1 MESTSEAR
9 AAGAATWAGQALTTT
24 AALAVV
30 AKIIGVLILPGLRG
44 VVSQRAVETYET
56 LSATFAYTLA
66 ALLVALICASS
77 FELARTRRIGTF
89 ARGTVVAVSGLIVAL
104 ASPAVVTRLHAVAAL
119 ALALTTSATVLVA
132 GLVVLRAPA
141 TRAVGA
147 VLTLLAFCAVI
158 RVVGWELA
166 AVGAERPSP
175 GLFSAG
181 RVLATIAVTMHAT
194 GVLLAAA
201 WLGTR
206 SKIRGRVL
214 ANAAIVLAFVV
225 TYLGARTSEG
235 TPGTI
240 EAVLRTSL
248 TEAAGV
254 PLPYALGSVAAFL
267 VPASILLAAVALLQ
281 TTSSRATLAAL
292 ALALVSHGAFDV
304 PLHALAVTAAA
315 QWAMLAMADDR
326 STPQLVQ
333 RGGVQQPT
341 SVGLP
346 PTS

>member
-9 AAGAATWAGQALTTT
+9 ATGAASWAGQALTTT

-30 AKIIGVLILPGLRG
+30 AKILGVLVVPGLRG
-44 VVSQRAVETYET
+44 VVSQRTVETFET
-56 LSATFAYTLA
+56 TSATFAYTLA
-66 ALLVALICASS
+66 ALLVALVCASS
-77 FELARTRRIGTF
+77 FELARTRRIGVG
-89 ARGTVVAVSGLIVAL
+89 ARGSVVAVSGLIVAL

-119 ALALTTSATVLVA
+119 ALAVTTSATVLVA
-132 GLVVLRAPA
+132 GVVTLRAPA
-141 TRAVGA
+141 TRALGA
-147 VLTLLAFCAVI
+147 VLSLLAFCAIV

-175 GLFSAG
+175 GMFSAG
-181 RVLATIAVTMHAT
+181 RGLATFAVALHAV

-206 SKIRGRVL
+206 SKIRGRLL
-214 ANAAIVLAFVV
+214 ANVAIVGAFVV
-225 TYLGARTSEG
+225 TYLGARTTEG
-235 TPGTI
+235 TPGAV

-248 TEAAGV
+248 IEAAGV

-267 VPASILLAAVALLQ
+267 VPASILLAVVALVQ
-281 TTSSRATLAAL
+281 QGASRAVFASL

-304 PLHALAVTAAA
+304 PLHALAITAAA

-326 STPQLVQ
+326 SAWSPAAP
-333 RGGVQQPT
+333 RAA
-341 SVGLP
+341 SAER
-346 PTS
+346 SAA